1 MAMDYSDLAAKLDL
15 PQKDSPDQNAIVN
28 AVKQWLEQNQKWLL
42 IFDNAQEPDVVKRF
56 LPQGG
61 GGHVI
66 ITSRNPNWG
75 SVARPERGWGFQTQQ
90 RRSNSFSSE
99 QIRMIRSRQSLLAEE
114 TGFLPLALEQ
124 AGAYIEETGISLSD
138 YLDRFKKHR
147 KKALERGKPADYP
160 DTVATTWEISF
171 QAVKEKSP
179 ASADLLNLC
188 AFLAPDD
195 IPKSLFLGRKDL
207 PEPLASS
214 TADEFAFDEIVAE
227 LRRYSLIS
235 GTGNKFSVHQLV
247 QAVTRDRLTEDEQK
261 NWSAV
266 SVQLLNSAFQFGQD
280 DVKSWENCA
289 PLLPHALASAGFAEE
304 LGILSET
311 VAEILN
317 NAGSYQKHLADFDEA
332 KKMLREGSEDRR
344 KGFRAR
350 SPQRGHDG

>member
-1 MAMDYSDLAAKLDL
+1 
-15 PQKDSPDQNAIVN
+15 
-28 AVKQWLEQNQKWLL
+28 
-42 IFDNAQEPDVVKRF
+42 
-56 LPQGG
+56 
-61 GGHVI
+61 VI
-66 ITSRNPNWG
+66 ITSRNQNWG
-75 SVARPERGWGFQTQQ
+75 NAAKLLLVEVFEPNEAVEFVLKRTNQMDEGSAE
-90 RRSNSFSSE
+90 
-99 QIRMIRSRQSLLAEE
+99 LLAEE

-138 YLDRFKKHR
+138 YLIRFKKHR
-147 KKALERGKPADYP
+147 KTALERGKPADYP

-179 ASADLLNLC
+179 ASVDLLKLC

-195 IPKSLFLGRKDL
+195 IPKSLFLGEKDL

-235 GTGNKFSVHQLV
+235 GTGNKFSVHQMV

-266 SVQLLNSAFQFGQD
+266 SVQLLNCAFQFGQD
-280 DVKSWENCA
+280 DVKSWEDCA
-289 PLLPHALASAGFAEE
+289 PLLPHALASAGFAED

-317 NAGSYQKHLADFDEA
+317 NAGCYQQHLADFDEA
-332 KKMLREGSEDRR
+332 RKSLERALKIDEKAFGLEHPSVAIRANNLGSVLQDLGEMEKARRCFERALRIFQKFFGDNHPSTRR
-344 KGFRAR
+344 AKANL
-350 SPQRGHDG
+350 DVMKIL